1 MILRYLIEKEFKQI
15 RRNAFLPKMIIMFP
29 IVIML
34 VIPWITNLEIK
45 NISLVVVDNDRT
57 TTSQRMVHEMEAS
70 NYFIFKGMSSSYDE
84 AVKEMEKGNAD
95 IIAVIPQH

>member
-15 RRNAFLPKMIIMFP
+15 RRNAFLPKMIVMFP

-70 NYFIFKGMSSSYDE
+70 NYFIFKGMSSSYDD
-84 AVKEMEKGNAD
+84 AVKEMEKGKAD

>member
-15 RRNAFLPKMIIMFP
+15 RRNAFLPKMIVMFP

-45 NISLVVVDNDRT
+45 NISLLLVDNDRT
-57 TTSQRMVHEMEAS
+57 TTSQRMVHEIEAS
-70 NYFIFKGMSSSYDE
+70 DYFIFR
-84 AVKEMEKGNAD
+84 
-95 IIAVIPQH
+95 